1 MERPTAHDI
10 ETLKED
16 LKKIADSM
24 NYSAGQAEAHVE
36 FEVTSGLA
44 EFKTWVKNVE
54 KAANYLDEWLK
65 ER

>member
-16 LKKIADSM
+16 LNEIANNM
-24 NYSAGQAEAHVE
+24 GYNAGRAEAYGK

-44 EFKTWVKNVE
+44 EFKTWAENVE
-54 KAANYLDEWLK
+54 KAAKYLDEWLK